1 MRISPSPNCFNI
13 PRRCY
18 LKTQGKTVRVGP
30 NLHTRNMGLHF
41 GAGHRELVP
50 AVSALATGFKSGRK
64 PEILKA
70 KGESAFLS
78 PPLST
83 VSTIEKA

>member
-1 MRISPSPNCFNI
+1 M
-13 PRRCY
+13 
-18 LKTQGKTVRVGP
+18 GP
-30 NLHTRNMGLHF
+30 LQ
-41 GAGHRELVP
+41 
-50 AVSALATGFKSGRK
+50 SGRK

-70 KGESAFLS
+70 KGKSAFLS

>member
-1 MRISPSPNCFNI
+1 
-13 PRRCY
+13 
-18 LKTQGKTVRVGP
+18 
-30 NLHTRNMGLHF
+30 MGLHF